1 MAKLTSLFS
10 FQGSLDGIS
19 VYKMEGV
26 EKPVV
31 RKKGGAAKEKIL
43 RDPCFKNTRR
53 TMGEFGGRSAASRY
67 ILEAFTPLR
76 PGHGTTGRINKVL
89 TALQKMD
96 TDSPWGRRSVALT
109 LCPQLLQGLDISK
122 RLLLDDILKNA
133 LTGVLSRTEL
143 KGIVSVPPIIPGV
156 NCLHPKSHP
165 FFRVV
170 AVLGVVPDLIY
181 HEHLLEYGPP
191 EGFLPIP
198 AQSRETPW
206 KQTNSPA
213 EAATL
218 EVTLRGAPAI
228 EGYCLMLSVAIQYGK
243 LGPTGAI
250 EPLPKAVASKI
261 IAVG

>member
-67 ILEAFTPLR
+67 ILEAFSPLR

-96 TDSPWGRRSVALT
+96 TQSPWGRRSVALT
-109 LCPQLLQGLDISK
+109 LCPQLLQGLDIS
-122 RLLLDDILKNA
+122 
-133 LTGVLSRTEL
+133 
-143 KGIVSVPPIIPGV
+143 
-156 NCLHPKSHP
+156 
-165 FFRVV
+165 
-170 AVLGVVPDLIY
+170 
-181 HEHLLEYGPP
+181 
-191 EGFLPIP
+191 
-198 AQSRETPW
+198 
-206 KQTNSPA
+206 
-213 EAATL
+213 
-218 EVTLRGAPAI
+218 
-228 EGYCLMLSVAIQYGK
+228 
-243 LGPTGAI
+243 
-250 EPLPKAVASKI
+250 
-261 IAVG
+261 